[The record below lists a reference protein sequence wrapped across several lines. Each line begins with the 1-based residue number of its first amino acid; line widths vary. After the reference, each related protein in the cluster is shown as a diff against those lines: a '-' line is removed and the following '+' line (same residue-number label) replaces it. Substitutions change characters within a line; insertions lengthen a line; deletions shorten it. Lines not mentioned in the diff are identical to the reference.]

1 MVRETVLAAIVAGLI
16 AAVVFTAV
24 QSVWVTPL
32 ILQGETYEDAAEAAP
47 AQHEAESPNSQ
58 AHHNEAEHHHDENEW
73 KPQDGWQRTLFTFG
87 ANLLM
92 GVGYSFVLVA
102 LYLLWREPKSTLG
115 GALYGLAGFIVFFA
129 APGLGL
135 PPELPGTAAAEL
147 SMRQQWWAMT
157 AVATAAG
164 LFLFF
169 SQRRWWL
176 RVLGVAIIVAPHLVP
191 APQPAVEAS
200 LAPAELQNQFRLATT
215 VCNALFWLSLGL
227 ASGMA
232 FRKWVVGSA
241 SARA

>member
-1 MVRETVLAAIVAGLI
+1 VVRETVLAAIVAGLI
-16 AAVVFTAV
+16 AALIFTVV

-47 AQHEAESPNSQ
+47 THHEAASSG
-58 AHHNEAEHHHDENEW
+58 AEHHHDESEW

-102 LYLLWREPKSTLG
+102 LYLLWREPKNTLG
-115 GALYGLAGFIVFFA
+115 GALYGFAGFLVFFA

-147 SMRQQWWAMT
+147 SIRQQWWAMT

-169 SQRRWWL
+169 SQPRWWVRIL
-176 RVLGVAIIVAPHLVP
+176 AVAIIVAPHLVP
-191 APQPAVEAS
+191 APQPAVESS
-200 LAPAELQNQFRLATT
+200 LAPAELQSQFRMATT
-215 VCNALFWLSLGL
+215 VCNALFWLSLGV
-227 ASGMA
+227 ASGIA
-232 FRKWVVGSA
+232 FRKWVVR

>member
-1 MVRETVLAAIVAGLI
+1 MVRETLLAAIVAGLI
-16 AAVVFTAV
+16 AALVFTVV

-47 AQHEAESPNSQ
+47 THHEAGSSSV
-58 AHHNEAEHHHDENEW
+58 EHHHDENAW

-102 LYLLWREPKSTLG
+102 LYLLWRGPRNTWG

-147 SMRQQWWAMT
+147 SLRQQWWAMT

-169 SQRRWWL
+169 SQRRWWV
-176 RVLGVAIIVAPHLVP
+176 RVLAVVIIVAPHLVA
-191 APQPAVEAS
+191 APQPAIEAS
-200 LAPAELQNQFRLATT
+200 LAPAELQSQFRLATT
-215 VCNALFWLSLGL
+215 VCNALFWLALGL

-232 FRKWVVGSA
+232 FRKWVVGSS

>member
-1 MVRETVLAAIVAGLI
+1 VIRETVLAAIVAGLI
-16 AAVVFTAV
+16 AALVFTVV

-32 ILQGETYEDAAEAAP
+32 ILQGETYEDAAEAAS
-47 AQHEAESPNSQ
+47 AHHEAESPS
-58 AHHNEAEHHHDENEW
+58 AEAHHDENEW

-102 LYLLWREPKSTLG
+102 LYLLWREPKNTLG

-169 SQRRWWL
+169 SQRRWWVRIL
-176 RVLGVAIIVAPHLVP
+176 AVAIIVAPHLVP

-200 LAPAELQNQFRLATT
+200 LAPAELQSQFRLATT

-232 FRKWVVGSA
+232 FRKWVVVGSS